1 MNVFDYAINMEE
13 HAAQLFER
21 LFDDTEDTELRRI
34 FGLLAARERDC
45 ILHFATMKDS
55 FSHDDA
61 NSTQLDRT
69 RHVKDGF
76 ERLLEEHDILHE
88 LRTDP
93 DGYEH
98 IVKAEEENI
107 RMLEGVA
114 AVEPN
119 RTARDLLS
127 QFAAHKRNELSE
139 IENIYDF
146 VESPHTY
153 LEWGEFSNL
162 HPL

>member
-1 MNVFDYAINMEE
+1 MNVFDYAITMEE

-21 LFDDTEDTELRRI
+21 LFDETEEAELKRI

-45 ILHFATMKDS
+45 ILHLTTMKDTVNP
-55 FSHDDA
+55 DDA
-61 NSTQLDRT
+61 LSSQLDRA
-69 RHVKDGF
+69 RDVKDGF

-98 IVKAEEENI
+98 IIKAEEENI

-114 AVEPN
+114 EVEPN
-119 RTARDLLS
+119 RTVRTLLG
-127 QFAAHKRNELSE
+127 QIAAGKRKELNE

-146 VESPHTY
+146 VEAPHTY

>member
-1 MNVFDYAINMEE
+1 MNVFDYVITMEE

-21 LFDDTEDTELRRI
+21 LFDETGDAELKRI
-34 FGLLAARERDC
+34 FGLLATRERDC
-45 ILHFATMKDS
+45 ILHLATMKKTVNP
-55 FSHDDA
+55 DDA
-61 NSTQLDRT
+61 VSTQLDRARGVT
-69 RHVKDGF
+69 DGF
-76 ERLLEEHDILHE
+76 ERLLAQHDILHE

-114 AVEPN
+114 EAEENRAV
-119 RTARDLLS
+119 RSLLV
-127 QFAAHKRNELSE
+127 QLAAGKRKELSE
-139 IENIYDF
+139 FENIYDF

-162 HPL
+162 QTL

>member
-1 MNVFDYAINMEE
+1 MNVFDYIITMEE
-13 HAAQLFER
+13 HAALLFER
-21 LFDDTEDTELRRI
+21 LFDETKDPELKRI
-34 FGLLAARERDC
+34 FGLLATRERES
-45 ILHFATMKDS
+45 ILNLATMKNTVS
-55 FSHDDA
+55 PEDA
-61 NSTQLDRT
+61 HSTQLDRA
-69 RHVKDGF
+69 RNVMDGF
-76 ERLLEEHDILHE
+76 ERLLEQHDIRHE

-114 AVEPN
+114 EVEES
-119 RTARDLLS
+119 RTARNLLDRL
-127 QFAAHKRNELSE
+127 AADKRKELSE

-146 VESPHTY
+146 VETPHTY

>member
-1 MNVFDYAINMEE
+1 MEE
-13 HAAQLFER
+13 HAALLVER
-21 LFDDTEDTELRRI
+21 LFDEATNPELKRI
-34 FGLLAARERDC
+34 FGLLATRERDC
-45 ILHFATMKDS
+45 ILRLTTWKQTVSPAEAESAM
-55 FSHDDA
+55 
-61 NSTQLDRT
+61 LDRA
-69 RHVKDGF
+69 RDVQGGF
-76 ERLLEEHDILHE
+76 ERLLGESDILHE

-98 IVKAEEENI
+98 VVQAEEENI

-119 RTARDLLS
+119 GAAQSLLARI
-127 QFAAHKRNELSE
+127 AAGKRRELEE

-146 VESPHTY
+146 VETPHTY

-162 HPL
+162 RPL